1 MHFAPE
7 LGFWS
12 PAIFW
17 FCLVNAVLSMAFT
30 VVVIVGGIADLRF
43 LFKSLKEEAI
53 DETDDG
59 RVPTTTEDTK

>member
-17 FCLVNAVLSMAFT
+17 FCLANAILSMGFT
-30 VVVIVGGIADLRF
+30 VAVIVGGIADLRF
-43 LFKSLKEEAI
+43 LFKSLKEGAV

-59 RVPTTTEDTK
+59 RVATTTEDT